1 MDHQSDHCINISGI
15 EYRLERLLAETRSC
29 RVWAAVEEATDRS
42 VAIKAFHTLSAE
54 TMQSI
59 IGEVAL
65 YNDLPEVVCKR
76 FVPFYHH
83 GCWRDGYAFVMARMD
98 TDLSGVSFG
107 HHRPQI
113 LARLWLD
120 IAQALHCL
128 HSNGY
133 LHLDL
138 KPENILCN
146 YELERF
152 YLGDFGTLK
161 ALSAPART
169 VSSGTPGWMAP
180 EQRYRQ
186 LDAAGRQVYALSV
199 TTDIHAF
206 GLLMYALITD
216 RLPSTDEGLPFEG
229 GLSQPD
235 IETLQRHLHSLAFEP
250 CLSQQ
255 LGKMIEQCLRCRPD
269 ERPTDLSALI
279 RLLTSL
285 NGGPDATGP
294 APFRSAQQLPPS
306 AVIPLMLDSPEG
318 PSVRG
323 GHRGVVML
331 ALLLAASLLSYE
343 LMA

>member
-1 MDHQSDHCINISGI
+1 MNHQPDHSINISGM
-15 EYRLERLLAETRSC
+15 EYRLERLLAETGTC

-59 IGEVAL
+59 IGEVSL

-98 TDLSGVSFG
+98 TDLSGICFG

-113 LARLWLD
+113 LVRLWLD

-146 YELERF
+146 YDLKRF

-161 ALSAPART
+161 ALSAPDRA

-180 EQRYRQ
+180 EQCYRQ
-186 LDAAGRQVYALSV
+186 LDAAGRQVYMLSI

-216 RLPSTDEGLPFEG
+216 RLPSADEGLPFEG

-235 IETLQRHLHSLAFEP
+235 IEALQRSLHPLAFEP

-255 LGKMIEQCLRCRPD
+255 LGRMIEQCLRRCPD
-269 ERPTDLSALI
+269 ERPADLNALI
-279 RLLTSL
+279 RLLSSL
-285 NGGPDATGP
+285 NGSADTTAP
-294 APFRSAQQLPPS
+294 ASFRSAQHLPP
-306 AVIPLMLDSPEG
+306 AAAIPLMLDSPEG
-318 PSVRG
+318 PSARG

-343 LMA
+343 LIS